1 MEAPLIAVRNCRGP
15 SKLCFDGPPSGNP
28 NAIKSRKERGGLL
41 HAVQQIKCW
50 RGPRAAK
57 AGMGVRSRDTTYPKQ
72 AGHDAMD
79 SILES
84 GDCVAKKKS
93 GTIEPAL
100 GDANHESDA
109 ALVYVVASRG
119 GGCNGDPEKLRWP
132 KRWIRSGSRL
142 GNWRGAR
149 RRRICK
155 AAPGRRRLQQSRAA
169 ELQVRE
175 DGEEGLEDE
184 DDEDTQM
191 EFAGHNMRGWGA
203 VVRAGPLAVGPRAEH
218 ASP

>member
-1 MEAPLIAVRNCRGP
+1 MTALRR
-15 SKLCFDGPPSGNP
+15 
-28 NAIKSRKERGGLL
+28 
-41 HAVQQIKCW
+41 
-50 RGPRAAK
+50 
-57 AGMGVRSRDTTYPKQ
+57 
-72 AGHDAMD
+72 
-79 SILES
+79 
-84 GDCVAKKKS
+84 KKS

-184 DDEDTQM
+184 EDDEDAQM
-191 EFAGHNMRGWGA
+191 EFAGHNMRGWGSGRPGGT
-203 VVRAGPLAVGPRAEH
+203 VGGWAGVGPRAEH